1 MELNLHKAQSETV
14 KHLFGKGSDEE
25 ARATVL
31 TMSRGAGKSLLAS
44 IVAAK
49 GVEKL
54 LEMPPEVLNKRVFI
68 VGPTWSQTV
77 SIYMPYLVGL
87 LGLDYYANKYQAHT
101 GKFWFGKH
109 NDVTLELASAESI
122 ARLRGLGA
130 YLVVTDEMTSW
141 EVDVKEAFEG
151 VLNPMQTTRWPNA
164 WKQLNISTPMGH
176 DYFYELSLNEE
187 KDPRWKTITA
197 PYQDI
202 PHIDQEEIQRA
213 KATMDP
219 VVFAREYE
227 CSFEG
232 SSNKVFY
239 MFNRKEHI
247 DRNLQDFVYIEATK
261 DKSEEKEVVYCGID
275 FNINIQACIFFAIR
289 GKEVHVLN
297 ELKGAPNTEELARYI
312 TGLYPKRKIVAYP
325 DPSGKSGKT
334 SAAVGTSDFSILE
347 KAGITVIAKNAAP
360 AVIDSVAAVNSM
372 LKNANGDI
380 HIKIHPK
387 CENLI
392 RDLERASWL
401 DKPDKAIL
409 DKRGDNDCHFA
420 DALRYPIDYLFP
432 VRQQR
437 AKVSRG
443 FGF

>member
-25 ARATVL
+25 ARAAVL

-68 VGPTWSQTV
+68 VGPTWGQTH

-101 GKFWFGKH
+101 GKFWFGES

-130 YLVVTDEMTSW
+130 YLVITDEMTSW

-151 VLNPMQTTRWPNA
+151 VLNPMQTTRWPNT

-187 KDPRWKTITA
+187 KDPRWKTIRA
-197 PYQDI
+197 PYQEI
-202 PHIDQEEIQRA
+202 PHIDQDEIQRA

-219 VVFAREYE
+219 IVFSREYE

-239 MFNRKEHI
+239 MFSRKDHI
-247 DRNLQDFVYIEATK
+247 DREVKDFVYIEATK
-261 DKSEEKEVVYCGID
+261 DKPEEKEVVYCGID

-289 GKEVHVLN
+289 GKEVHVIN

-312 TGLYPKRKIVAYP
+312 TGLYPKRKIIAYP
-325 DPSGKSGKT
+325 DPSGKAGKT
-334 SAAVGTSDFSILE
+334 SAAVGSSDFSILE
-347 KAGITVIAKNAAP
+347 KAGITVISKNAAP
-360 AVIDSVAAVNSM
+360 AIIDSVAAVNSM
-372 LKNANGDI
+372 LKNANGEV

-401 DKPDKAIL
+401 DKPEKAIL
-409 DKRGDNDCHFA
+409 DKRGDNDPHFA